1 MARIPG
7 CPIPLRRLTRVSP
20 ALLTLIALVCHS
32 GGVGNAPDRRH
43 FDHPLPG
50 DAMAQDD
57 RGADRPAEQSRP
69 AADAG
74 PEQVAATVAELYD
87 SLRALAAGYLRRE
100 RPDHT
105 LQPTA
110 LVHEAYMKLSQ
121 QDGLRWNDRLHF
133 FHIASAQIR
142 RILVDHAR
150 TRGRHK
156 RGGQFVRVTFDEN
169 LAGDDGEFDLV
180 DLDQVLD
187 RLDRESATDRQ
198 IVELKFF
205 GGLTEPEI
213 GEVLGISERTVRR
226 RWLFARTWLL
236 RELSRDG
243 DPA

>member
-1 MARIPG
+1 
-7 CPIPLRRLTRVSP
+7 
-20 ALLTLIALVCHS
+20 
-32 GGVGNAPDRRH
+32 
-43 FDHPLPG
+43 
-50 DAMAQDD
+50 MAQDD
-57 RGADRPAEQSRP
+57 RPDLHDENQSVEDAVAD
-69 AADAG
+69 
-74 PEQVAATVAELYD
+74 LYD
-87 SLRALAAGYLRRE
+87 NLRALAARHLRRE

-121 QDGLRWNDRLHF
+121 QDDLRWNDRLHF

-150 TRGRHK
+150 GKGRQK
-156 RGGQFVRVTFDEN
+156 RGGDLVRVTFAEDI
-169 LAGDDGEFDLV
+169 AAADGGFDLV
-180 DLDQVLD
+180 DLDAALD
-187 RLDRESATDRQ
+187 RLDAESDTDRQ

-213 GEVLGISERTVRR
+213 GEVLGVSERTVRR

-236 RELSRDG
+236 RELTRDG